1 MIRLWWL
8 RCPAVL
14 VLLPLLALRPVLD
27 AYPDAAQSLYRNGL
41 FELYRTVWD
50 ALFGWADH
58 TALILFFLVGMA
70 FWIRAGIRKR
80 TRLRLSTWWVLPNT
94 LGALGVWFL
103 TTWGFNYNCPTLAD
117 QNGWSDQ
124 SLKAVHLEQLV
135 GKSLS
140 QLEYL
145 HTQALPNGLDTTV
158 STTPWLPALRA
169 SQRQYLAQA
178 GFSGTGK
185 VNVISVRPEGMLH
198 RLSIGGIYLPFS
210 GQGHV
215 DAASHPVSRL
225 FTAAHEMSHGYGVTD
240 EGEANTTAFFT
251 LVHASESELQY
262 AGWMQLLR
270 HALGALKRQDPA
282 SAAAL
287 RDAFPCWLEQELIT
301 IRRWQRKHR
310 PAFPQFSE
318 AINDFYLKQQGM
330 QAGVASYSRFLSHIH
345 QSWQQKP

>member
-1 MIRLWWL
+1 MRLWWH

-14 VLLPLLALRPVLD
+14 VFLPLLALRPVLE
-27 AYPDAAQSLYRNGL
+27 AFPDAAQSLYRNGL
-41 FELYRTVWD
+41 FQLYRTVWD

-58 TALILFFLVGMA
+58 TALILPFLLGLM
-70 FWIRAGIRKR
+70 FWVRMGIRKR
-80 TRLRLSTWWVLPNT
+80 KRLRLSAWWALPNT

-103 TTWGFNYNCPTLAD
+103 AAWGFNYNCPTLTD
-117 QNGWSDQ
+117 RFGWSGQ
-124 SLKAVHLEQLV
+124 SLEPVELEQLV

-140 QLEYL
+140 QLDYL
-145 HTQALPNGLDTTV
+145 HTHVLPNGLDTTA
-158 STTPWLPALRA
+158 STTPWLPALRT

-178 GFSGTGK
+178 GFSGAGK
-185 VNVISVRPEGMLH
+185 VNVISVRPEGLLH

-251 LVHASESELQY
+251 LVHSPVTELEY

-270 HALGALKRQDPA
+270 YALGELNRQDPA

-287 RDAFPCWLEQELIT
+287 RDRLPSWLEQELVT

-310 PAFPQFSE
+310 PAFPRFSE
-318 AINDFYLKQQGM
+318 AVNDFYLKQQGV
-330 QAGVASYSRFLSHIH
+330 QAGVASYSRFLGHVH
-345 QSWQQKP
+345 QSWQKAP